1 MCRCLT
7 LRQIA
12 FKLWNLHVKELMTDL
27 GLAQEGNMK
36 LKEAYHE
43 SFDANSRRD

>member
-7 LRQIA
+7 LGQMD
-12 FKLWNLHVKELMTDL
+12 FKRRNLHGKEMMTDL